1 MLRSMILT
9 VCFGMGLLVGADAA
23 VAQGVAGRDYP
34 KVYGPTGRLYGPT
47 QAHYQYRRQYGR
59 DWHGYN
65 GLQGGPE
72 VGAVNGYPAGG
83 SGYGGPGYHH
93 HGNHVDVLVPAWGL
107 WGGAGGYGWSGP
119 WGYQGYDPGSSAG
132 YHVVP
137 APVMPWSRPAIHLPS
152 GVNSPV
158 LEDAARENAE
168 RWKDSLDV
176 TPPTPKQILPPSTDQ
191 AKLASM
197 RKEHSGDL
205 QMQQRNYAAAAE
217 RYRDAIRLA
226 EDRPEPR
233 FRLAIA
239 ETSRANF
246 EEAVKEFKTLLRLH
260 PDWAVKGPTLDSL
273 FGDDGLL
280 AKTLVQERLIDWV
293 KEDIRDPDRLFLMGA
308 ILYYDNQFDRAET
321 VLETAARLGGAKP
334 HLRSL
339 LGTLVNNEPVAA
351 AGGGQGPGDNQAG
364 NPVPGGG
371 APVLPPLP
379 NDPDRVE

>member
-1 MLRSMILT
+1 MRQLMTLA
-9 VCFGMGLLVGADAA
+9 VCFGMGLLLGMEPA

-72 VGAVNGYPAGG
+72 VGAVNGYPAVGSGG
-83 SGYGGPGYHH
+83 SGYGGHH
-93 HGNHVDVLVPAWGL
+93 HGYGVDVLLPAYGL
-107 WGGAGGYGWSGP
+107 WGGAGGYGWGGP

-137 APVMPWSRPAIHLPS
+137 APVMPWSRPVVPLPL

-158 LEDAARENAE
+158 LEDAARENVE
-168 RWKDSLDV
+168 RWEKSLDV
-176 TPPTPKQILPPSTDQ
+176 TPPTPRQILPPSTDQ

-197 RKEHSGDL
+197 RKEHAGDL
-205 QMQQRNYAAAAE
+205 QMQQRNYAAAAD

-246 EEAVKEFKTLLRLH
+246 EEAVREFKTLLRLH
-260 PDWAVKGPTLDSL
+260 PDWAVEGPTLDSL

-293 KEDIRDPDRLFLMGA
+293 KEDIRDPDRLFLMGT
-308 ILYYDNQFDRAET
+308 ILYYDDQLDRAET

-339 LGTLVNNEPVAA
+339 LGTLASSGAVAVPA
-351 AGGGQGPGDNQAG
+351 DDKPAG
-364 NPVPGGG
+364 NPEPGGPG
-371 APVLPPLP
+371 PVLPPLP
-379 NDPDRVE
+379 NDPDRAD